1 MLPSRLVQDRVDQ
14 VQVVTPPLPI
24 PSYEMAMIWH
34 ERSHLDP
41 AHMRLREQVSR
52 AL

>member
-1 MLPSRLVQDRVDQ
+1 LPARLVQDRSDRIQ
-14 VQVVTPPLPI
+14 VIAPPLPI

-41 AHMRLREQVSR
+41 AHTWLREQVKSV
-52 AL
+52 L